1 MGKAFKSSPKTRQK
15 WIYPY
20 LRSGLPY
27 QFEGARNFTL
37 LSLKTECEER
47 KERGDGKEERDRT
60 VSQSEGDS
68 DRTIPEG
75 RIQGNQRADT
85 VREMQQ
91 YLVEDCQEKKMPKN
105 ATEDCHRQGMCPPP
119 FPSLLFYTA
128 PIVPPI
134 SIQKTMFLCPL
145 LLSLSRTFF
154 FQSSDLYFL
163 RIFSLTV
170 LKILHGANFKVCSRS
185 FEQISINDTI

>member
-1 MGKAFKSSPKTRQK
+1 M
-15 WIYPY
+15 
-20 LRSGLPY
+20 PY

-75 RIQGNQRADT
+75 RIQGNQRADS

-105 ATEDCHRQGMCPPP
+105 ATEDCHRQGMCPLP
-119 FPSLLFYTA
+119 FASFLFYTA
-128 PIVPPI
+128 PIVPSPP
-134 SIQKTMFLCPL
+134 FRFRRRCFYVLFYFH
-145 LLSLSRTFF
+145 SLALF

>member
-1 MGKAFKSSPKTRQK
+1 MEKRREIERSANQKATVTGPSPRDVSKVTSERTLSERCNNILLKIAKKRRCQ
-15 WIYPY
+15 
-20 LRSGLPY
+20 RMLPKIVT
-27 QFEGARNFTL
+27 A
-37 LSLKTECEER
+37 KEC
-47 KERGDGKEERDRT
+47 
-60 VSQSEGDS
+60 V
-68 DRTIPEG
+68 
-75 RIQGNQRADT
+75 
-85 VREMQQ
+85 
-91 YLVEDCQEKKMPKN
+91 
-105 ATEDCHRQGMCPPP
+105 PP

-154 FQSSDLYFL
+154 FFQSSDLYFL
-163 RIFSLTV
+163 WIFSLTV